1 MCKSLSFGWWWFGQ
15 PESCRVW
22 RGHGEI
28 LRLGTTLLRGHWRRF
43 SRSQS
48 GNVKIKG
55 AMERKWAP
63 CDRGRA
69 PEESPREAV
78 HEPRGQ
84 LQQKSSA
91 VWRCQSQPESRR
103 QSVWLML
110 LMDRARE
117 VCVPK
122 PFEHRRFWVN
132 PRPLTPSFTLLEKE
146 YVQPWEGMWAT
157 MRVSLHYCERGC
169 VLPWEGVCA
178 AVGGKCTTMRGSLCY
193 PESELAAFLI
203 ISFRFLREVPLHL
216 YSFYQYRE

>member
-1 MCKSLSFGWWWFGQ
+1 
-15 PESCRVW
+15 
-22 RGHGEI
+22 
-28 LRLGTTLLRGHWRRF
+28 
-43 SRSQS
+43 
-48 GNVKIKG
+48 
-55 AMERKWAP
+55 MERSWGLVPHCWEATGDGSAAVKVEMWRLKVPWKESEPHVTGAEP
-63 CDRGRA
+63 